1 MSASKFL
8 NVKKIIGNAD
18 AKAVFNSREMNK
30 FIFIL
35 LMVLLKLFIVIPAI
49 AISEYEVF
57 QEGYDLY
64 LSCEPAKA
72 SEKFEVF
79 LREFPNSSARDAV
92 LFWLGKALMQMGK
105 LNDSERVF
113 NQIKGDFPNSRFSS
127 QATKELERIKSLLMV
142 SRTNKASKEPG
153 MIDKDILNIKAERDK
168 LKELLEEEKRKIEV
182 CEKRFVDDELNRKRV
197 EEALK
202 EKRVL
207 EGRIKEL
214 EDQLKD
220 NVNALRRMEEEK
232 DNLLSELE
240 KNRKE
245 ITNLDNLKKDT
256 EVKENLLRDKQSEI
270 AILREEKDS
279 IIKKL
284 TEYENNEKELKK
296 QIDDEKKKAQVLEAE
311 LRQTVEECRGIREDR
326 ESLKLS
332 LGEKIKEVELLDKK
346 ILKLVRRED
355 DLKKEKEFA
364 TKEVFDL
371 RKKIEE
377 LEDKASA
384 SDITKV
390 IDERDRLRL
399 LLNEEKRR
407 YEEANSQIAFFK
419 KREAELLSLN
429 ATMKDVMG
437 ERLLDLGQRL
447 QICERDLV
455 SLQNEISAKEAASED
470 FKKSI
475 ESMRKE
481 VSRLRKFESEVQKLR
496 GDLDQSRQFAEKVKA
511 LESQIEKDKKEG
523 IELKSSLKKKDEEI
537 LRLIEEKKSLKR
549 IVTELQD
556 KMRDRSYKTLIIGDE
571 RFSPGYISSY
581 MFKSQL
587 IFSRIG
593 VRDIPWRNGDLYED
607 FISEHILYEEA
618 EKINLKRKDN
628 LKELNKGLI
637 LTKEDIEYLDRFNLI
652 KDFLNEELRK
662 MTLERSAEAVVI
674 KYTDDDR
681 YEKAAMVID
690 IQNEIKAGFSLNEVL
705 KLHPQ
710 AEYKKIANSD
720 IKKLFGGLSD
730 QFLDN
735 EVVSTFSKDR
745 FIVLKI
751 RTEPLEYRPFE
762 VYDKDK
768 TKRLKE
774 YISKLISALRS
785 KRDVR
790 FFD

>member
-1 MSASKFL
+1 M
-8 NVKKIIGNAD
+8 KIIGNAD
-18 AKAVFNSREMNK
+18 AKAVFNNREMNK

-35 LMVLLKLFIVIPAI
+35 LMVLLKLFIVVPAI

-64 LSCEPAKA
+64 LSCEPEKA

-79 LREFPNSSARDAV
+79 LRKFPNSSARDAV
-92 LFWLGKALMQMGK
+92 LFWLGKALMQMEK

-142 SRTNKASKEPG
+142 SGTNKALKEPG
-153 MIDKDILNIKAERDK
+153 MIDKDILDIRAERDK
-168 LKELLEEEKRKIEV
+168 LKE
-182 CEKRFVDDELNRKRV
+182 
-197 EEALK
+197 
-202 EKRVL
+202 
-207 EGRIKEL
+207 
-214 EDQLKD
+214 
-220 NVNALRRMEEEK
+220 
-232 DNLLSELE
+232 
-240 KNRKE
+240 
-245 ITNLDNLKKDT
+245 
-256 EVKENLLRDKQSEI
+256 
-270 AILREEKDS
+270 
-279 IIKKL
+279 
-284 TEYENNEKELKK
+284 
-296 QIDDEKKKAQVLEAE
+296 
-311 LRQTVEECRGIREDR
+311 
-326 ESLKLS
+326 
-332 LGEKIKEVELLDKK
+332 
-346 ILKLVRRED
+346 
-355 DLKKEKEFA
+355 
-364 TKEVFDL
+364 
-371 RKKIEE
+371 
-377 LEDKASA
+377 
-384 SDITKV
+384 
-390 IDERDRLRL
+390 

-419 KREAELLSLN
+419 KREAELLNLN

-437 ERLLDLGQRL
+437 GRLSDLGQRL
-447 QICERDLV
+447 QMCERDLV
-455 SLQNEISAKEAASED
+455 SLKNEISAKEAASED
-470 FKKSI
+470 FKRSI

-481 VSRLRKFESEVQKLR
+481 VSRLRKFESEVQKLQD
-496 GDLDQSRQFAEKVKA
+496 DLDQSRQYAEKVKA

-537 LRLIEEKKSLKR
+537 LRLIEEKKSLER

-556 KMRDRSYKTLIIGDE
+556 NMRDRSHKTLIIGDQ

-607 FISEHILYEEA
+607 FISEYILYEEA
-618 EKINLKRKDN
+618 KKINLKRKDN

-652 KDFLNEELRK
+652 KDFLDEELKK

-690 IQNEIKAGFSLNEVL
+690 IQNKIKNGLSPNKVLSLY
-705 KLHPQ
+705 PQ
-710 AEYKKIANSD
+710 AEYKRLAYED
-720 IKKLFGGLSD
+720 IKGLLGELSD
-730 QFLDN
+730 RLSDN
-735 EVVSTFSKDR
+735 QVVSTFNKEM

-762 VYDKDK
+762 VYDKDM
-768 TKRLKE
+768 TKRLKK

-785 KRDVR
+785 KGDVR
-790 FFD
+790 FSD